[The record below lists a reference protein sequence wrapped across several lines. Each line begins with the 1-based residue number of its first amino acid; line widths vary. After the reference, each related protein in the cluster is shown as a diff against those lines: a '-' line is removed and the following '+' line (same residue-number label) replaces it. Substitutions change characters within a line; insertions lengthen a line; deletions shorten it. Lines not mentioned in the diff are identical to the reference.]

1 MSFVLNLKIT
11 GKQLDSTKACFWFL
25 LGMTRVA
32 FSLGLTFPYY
42 WGNTFLHIQCPMN
55 YEDFT
60 FSPWEYELVPAWCE
74 FQTFFSLL
82 LLRCFLSY
90 LLSQRLKGDPLH
102 VLGVLCVCVCVCVCC
117 LVFCPVNPSCS
128 GFLPLSSYQ
137 FQEMTGFTRFS
148 FPCAATW
155 KLFLGSKWKQS

>member
-1 MSFVLNLKIT
+1 
-11 GKQLDSTKACFWFL
+11 
-25 LGMTRVA
+25 
-32 FSLGLTFPYY
+32 
-42 WGNTFLHIQCPMN
+42 MN

-102 VLGVLCVCVCVCVCC
+102 VLGVLCVCVCVC
-117 LVFCPVNPSCS
+117 LFAISW
-128 GFLPLSSYQ
+128 
-137 FQEMTGFTRFS
+137 
-148 FPCAATW
+148 AA
-155 KLFLGSKWKQS
+155 LEAYGGSQARGLIRAIAASLLHSHSNLGSKRVCNLYHSSWQPPDP